1 MTDAN
6 VSVSFSAS
14 VADFVAGV
22 GQAKDALQSF
32 SAPFGEIN
40 SQLASLAN
48 SSAQAFSAER
58 FQPYRDALIAT
69 QSLEQ
74 SLSADRARAAAALRA
89 GDDAA
94 YADATRAA
102 QLAATEELR
111 LIEDGLKQKLALYA
125 EEARAYAITQSQK
138 LALSRAGDQRG
149 LCARTRR
156 PEGTRGARR
165 PVARRQA
172 THRRHGHRGGAPAR
186 RRDDLADQIRFAG
199 AGARLPVLRAIRS
212 SRPSIPNCAAS
223 SPEPRTGTPPSR
235 TCSRAC
241 SIKFIEFTET
251 TVAHYLIGEAMKTAA
266 TTTGVAARTGAEEA
280 GAAASMGAQ
289 GAAMVRSILSS
300 AAEAFAGVFGF
311 LAPMMGPFAA
321 GPAAAAQATVA
332 GVAGSVAS
340 ADIGMWQVPADML
353 TLVHHNELIMPAAEA
368 GAFRSMLGGA
378 AEQAAQLPARCISI
392 RRPTS
397 MSRRSTAARV
407 SQWMRSNSGDDA
419 EGDRRGRA
427 STAPISGSR
436 AWRAPEHGHRHR
448 RSPSPIDGGIH
459 LRHDPLHRGAA

>member
-1 MTDAN
+1 MTNAN

-32 SAPFGEIN
+32 SAPFSEIK

-58 FQPYRDALIAT
+58 FQPYRDAIVAT

-74 SLSADRARAAAALRA
+74 SLSTDRARAAAALRA

-138 LALSRAGDQRG
+138 LALSAQAINEAYALELGTLKEREALGDQS
-149 LCARTRR
+149 LAARQRVDDMVI
-156 PEGTRGARR
+156 EA
-165 PVARRQA
+165 
-172 THRRHGHRGGAPAR
+172 AR
-186 RRDDLADQIRFAG
+186 RRDDEMTSLTRSALQAQERDYQSFANSIEQAFNSQLRG
-199 AGARLPVLRAIRS
+199 LLSGTENWHTAFKSVLG
-212 SRPSIPNCAAS
+212 NLL
-223 SPEPRTGTPPSR
+223 
-235 TCSRAC
+235 
-241 SIKFIEFTET
+241 IKFMEFTEA
-251 TVAHYLIGEAMKTAA
+251 TVAHHLIGEAMKTAA
-266 TTTGVAARTGAEEA
+266 TNAGVAARTSAEEA
-280 GAAASMGAQ
+280 GSAASMGAQ

-311 LAPMMGPFAA
+311 LAPLMGPFAA
-321 GPAAAAQATVA
+321 GPAAAVQATVA
-332 GVAGSVAS
+332 GMAGSVAS

-353 TLVHHNELIMPAAEA
+353 TLVHHNELIMPASEA
-368 GAFRSMLGGA
+368 GAFRSMLGGDSGTGGA
-378 AEQAAQLPARCISI
+378 SSGAVHIH
-392 RRPTS
+392 PTTNVHVS
-397 MSRRSTAARV
+397 ALDSGSV
-407 SQWMRSNSGDDA
+407 SQWMKSNSGT
-419 EGDRRGRA
+419 RC
-427 STAPISGSR
+427 
-436 AWRAPEHGHRHR
+436 
-448 RSPSPIDGGIH
+448 
-459 LRHDPLHRGAA
+459 